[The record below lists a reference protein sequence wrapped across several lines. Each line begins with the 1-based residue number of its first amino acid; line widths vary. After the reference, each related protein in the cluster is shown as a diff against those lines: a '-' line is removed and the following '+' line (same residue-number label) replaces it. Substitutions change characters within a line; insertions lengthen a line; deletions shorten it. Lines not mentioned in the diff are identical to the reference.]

1 MQVKDRLWLPT
12 IQQSLPRRSKKLNSI
27 HSEGIRIYTGA
38 FRTSSVEALLV
49 EANVPPL
56 ELRLLYKLKI
66 CTSYIET
73 LNTLDKS
80 EDQNYKENERSMK
93 FKRVY
98 LRKLERRYMEEQKE
112 LKEMNIT
119 TPQLVNNILLCYG
132 GKRIRNGSKR
142 KQYFLQHK
150 EKHSNN
156 KEAYT
161 DGSKS
166 TGRKVGFAV
175 VFRQHQNRSNTRR
188 SINPHS

>member
-1 MQVKDRLWLPT
+1 
-12 IQQSLPRRSKKLNSI
+12 
-27 HSEGIRIYTGA
+27 
-38 FRTSSVEALLV
+38 
-49 EANVPPL
+49 
-56 ELRLLYKLKI
+56 
-66 CTSYIET
+66 
-73 LNTLDKS
+73 
-80 EDQNYKENERSMK
+80 
-93 FKRVY
+93 
-98 LRKLERRYMEEQKE
+98 MEEQKE

-175 VFRQHQNRSNTRR
+175 VFTDITRR
-188 SINPHS
+188 GALPEETSIHTAEITAMREIQKRQDMRWVIYTDLLSLMLAIENNGENCPILNQI